1 MQFEVVGID
10 YDNRIN
16 NFMVSARADYEWY
29 LEKTK
34 GSEENLKIQ
43 RDIIKGSKPYKNLRA
58 DLKLG
63 CILPTI
69 VLAVRDVD
77 VSVTEKYSP
86 TDGFMKASRED
97 LDALEGI
104 ISAVQPSHVDIVDGL
119 QRTNALRQTFDDLEE
134 AERPTF
140 LARSLR
146 LEIWVNIEFFPLAYR
161 MLLLNAGQ
169 RPMSMKHQ
177 IDILSGGLANDLDD
191 LPGIEII
198 RLKDHKR
205 RVKPGQFHLSTLAQA
220 FQAWMQRSPNVD
232 RTNLV
237 VETMVVDEA
246 LDSLGIDLSDN
257 DGNQRDGFRQFVG
270 WILALDQALGEEKN
284 RFFANDTVVLGFA
297 AAIGFAHKNETLQ
310 DRLPGAMEKLIA
322 DAKNSEILDP
332 LGVET
337 FDQFRRS
344 VDTKRSNVGEATRGL
359 VFRAVREYIMQ
370 EGTSPMIECWTQSAS
385 MM

>member
-29 LEKTK
+29 LEKTR
-34 GSEENLKIQ
+34 GSEENLAIQ
-43 RDIIKGSKPYKNLRA
+43 RDIIKGSKPYRNLRA
-58 DLKLG
+58 DLKIG

-69 VLAVRDVD
+69 VLAVRDIEAT
-77 VSVTEKYSP
+77 VTEKYDP
-86 TDGFMKASRED
+86 QDGFMKASRED
-97 LDALEGI
+97 LDKLQESIARTTP
-104 ISAVQPSHVDIVDGL
+104 AQVDIIDGL
-119 QRTNALRQTFDDLEE
+119 QRTNALRETFVALDEI
-134 AERPTF
+134 EREPF
-140 LARSLR
+140 LKRSLR
-146 LEIWVNIEFFPLAYR
+146 LEIWLNIPFFPLAYR

-177 IDILSGGLANDLDD
+177 IDILSGGLAKDLED
-191 LPGIEII
+191 LPGIEILK
-198 RLKDHKR
+198 LKDHKR
-205 RVKPGQFHLSTLAQA
+205 RVRAGQFHLSTLAQA

-246 LDSLGIDLSDN
+246 LESLGLDLSDD
-257 DGNQRDGFRQFVG
+257 DGNQRDGFRQFVD
-270 WILALDQALGEEKN
+270 WLLKLDHALGDDQN

-310 DRLPGAMEKLIA
+310 DRLPSAMAKLVDHA
-322 DAKNSEILDP
+322 QSDPNDP
-332 LGVET
+332 LGVAT
-337 FDQFRRS
+337 FDEIRRS
-344 VDTKRSNVGEATRGL
+344 IDTKRSNVGEATRGL
-359 VFRAVREYIMQ
+359 VFRAFREYIMQ
-370 EGTSPMIECWTQSAS
+370 DGTSPMIECWTQSAS

>member
-29 LEKTK
+29 LDKTR
-34 GSEENLKIQ
+34 GSEENLVIQ
-43 RDIIKGSKPYKNLRA
+43 RDIIRGSKPYKNLRS
-58 DLKLG
+58 DLRVG

-69 VLAVRDVD
+69 VLAVRDID
-77 VSVTEKYSP
+77 ATVTAKYDP
-86 TDGFMKASRED
+86 QDGFMKASRED
-97 LDALEGI
+97 LDELQAAI
-104 ISAVQPSHVDIVDGL
+104 ANTTPAHVDIIDGL
-119 QRTNALRQTFDDLEE
+119 QRTNALRETLDGLSEE
-134 AERPTF
+134 ERSTF
-140 LARSLR
+140 LKRSLR
-146 LEIWVNIEFFPLAYR
+146 LEIWLNIPFFPLAYR

-177 IDILSGGLANDLDD
+177 IDILSGGLAKDLQD
-191 LPGIEII
+191 LPGIEI
-198 RLKDHKR
+198 LKLRDHKR
-205 RVKPGQFHLSTLAQA
+205 RVRPGQFHLSTLAQA

-246 LDSLGIDLSDN
+246 LESLGIDLTDN
-257 DGNQRDGFRQFVG
+257 DGNQRDGFRQFVD
-270 WILALDQALGEEKN
+270 WMLQLDRALGEEQN
-284 RFFANDTVVLGFA
+284 RFFASDTVVLGFA

-310 DRLPGAMEKLIA
+310 DRLPSAMAKLIA
-322 DAKNSEILDP
+322 SAEKGENDP
-332 LGVET
+332 LGVMT
-337 FDQFRRS
+337 FDQIRRS
-344 VDTKRSNVGEATRGL
+344 VDTRRVNVGEATRGL

-370 EGTSPMIECWTQSAS
+370 GGTSEMVECWTQSAS

>member
-1 MQFEVVGID
+1 MQFEVIGID
-10 YDNRIN
+10 YDNRIS
-16 NFMVSARADYEWY
+16 NFMVSARADYDWY
-29 LEKTK
+29 LAKTQ
-34 GSEENLKIQ
+34 GSEENLEIQ

-69 VLAVRDVD
+69 VLAVRDIEE
-77 VSVTEKYSP
+77 SVTSNYDP
-86 TDGFMKASRED
+86 NDGFMKASRAD
-97 LDALEGI
+97 LDKLEAA
-104 ISAVQPSHVDIVDGL
+104 ISNTIPAHVDIVDGL
-119 QRTNALRQTFDDLEE
+119 QRTNALRQTFDEMEE
-134 AERPTF
+134 PERVVF
-140 LARSLR
+140 LKRSLR
-146 LEIWVNIEFFPLAYR
+146 LEIWVNIAFFPLAYR

-177 IDILSGGLANDLDD
+177 IDILSGGLAKDLQD
-191 LPGIEII
+191 LPGIEIFK
-198 RLKDHKR
+198 LKDHKR
-205 RVKPGQFHLSTLAQA
+205 RVRSGQFHLSTLAQA
-220 FQAWMQRSPNVD
+220 FQAWMQRNPNVD

-246 LDSLGIDLSDN
+246 LESLGIDLEDD

-270 WILALDQALGEEKN
+270 WLLQLDRALGDEQN

-310 DRLPGAMEKLIA
+310 DRLPTAMDKLIA
-322 DAKNSEILDP
+322 TAQQKENDP
-332 LGVET
+332 VGVLT
-337 FDQFRRS
+337 FEQIRRS
-344 VDTKRSNVGEATRGL
+344 IDTKRSNVGEATRGL

-370 EGTSPMIECWTQSAS
+370 DGTSPMVECWTQSAS

>member
-1 MQFEVVGID
+1 MKFEVVGID

-29 LEKTK
+29 LEKTQ
-34 GSEENLKIQ
+34 GSEENLAIQ

-58 DLKLG
+58 DLKIG

-69 VLAVRDVD
+69 VLAVRNIDA
-77 VSVTEKYSP
+77 SVTNNYSEN
-86 TDGFMKASRED
+86 DGFITASRDD
-97 LDALEGI
+97 LDTLQNAI
-104 ISAVQPSHVDIVDGL
+104 TNTTPANVDIVDGL
-119 QRTNALRQTFDDLEE
+119 QRTNALRQTLMELNDE
-134 AERPTF
+134 ERPIF
-140 LARSLR
+140 LQRSLR
-146 LEIWVNIEFFPLAYR
+146 LEIWINIAFFPLAYR

-177 IDILSGGLANDLDD
+177 IDILSGGLAEDLQD

-205 RVKPGQFHLSTLAQA
+205 RVRPGQFHLSTLAQA

-246 LDSLGIDLSDN
+246 LESLGIDLTDN
-257 DGNQRDGFRQFVG
+257 DGNQRDGFRQFVD
-270 WILALDQALGEEKN
+270 WLLQLDRALGEDQN
-284 RFFANDTVVLGFA
+284 RFFGNDTVVLGFA

-310 DRLPGAMEKLIA
+310 DRLPSAMTKMIDSANA
-322 DAKNSEILDP
+322 DQENP
-332 LGVET
+332 LGVIT
-337 FDQFRRS
+337 FDQIRRS

-370 EGTSPMIECWTQSAS
+370 DGTTPMAECWTQAAS

>member
-1 MQFEVVGID
+1 MQFEVTGID

-16 NFMVSARADYEWY
+16 SFMVSARADYEWY
-29 LEKTK
+29 LDKTQ
-34 GSEENLKIQ
+34 GSEENLAIQ

-69 VLAVRDVD
+69 VLAVREIEA
-77 VSVTEKYSP
+77 SVLQKYDP
-86 TDGFMKASRED
+86 YDGFMKASRND
-97 LDALEGI
+97 LDKLQ
-104 ISAVQPSHVDIVDGL
+104 SAIANITSIHVDIVDGL
-119 QRTNALRQTFDDLEE
+119 QRTNALRQTLDELNES
-134 AERPTF
+134 ERHIF
-140 LARSLR
+140 LSRSLR
-146 LEIWVNIEFFPLAYR
+146 LEIWVNIDFFPLAYR

-177 IDILSGGLANDLDD
+177 IDILSGGLATDLKD

-205 RVKPGQFHLSTLAQA
+205 RVRAGQFHLSTLAQA
-220 FQAWMQRSPNVD
+220 FQAWMQRNPNVD

-246 LDSLGIDLSDN
+246 LESLGIDLTGE

-270 WILALDQALGEEKN
+270 WLLRLDQALGDLQN

-297 AAIGFAHKNETLQ
+297 AAIGFAHKNDILQ
-310 DRLPGAMEKLIA
+310 DRLLSSMTKLVSDVEA
-322 DAKNSEILDP
+322 SDGDA
-332 LGVET
+332 LGVQM
-337 FDQFRRS
+337 FDQIRRS
-344 VDTKRSNVGEATRGL
+344 IDTKRSNVGEATRGL

-370 EGTSPMIECWTQSAS
+370 NGTSSMVECWTQSAS
-385 MM
+385 MI

>member
-10 YDNRIN
+10 YDNRIS
-16 NFMVSARADYEWY
+16 NFMVSARADYDWY
-29 LEKTK
+29 LQKTQ
-34 GSEENLKIQ
+34 GSEENLTIQ

-69 VLAVRDVD
+69 VLAVRDVEASAFENYD
-77 VSVTEKYSP
+77 PE
-86 TDGFMKASRED
+86 DGFMKATRAD
-97 LDALEGI
+97 LDKLEKAISGI
-104 ISAVQPSHVDIVDGL
+104 TPDRVDIVDGL
-119 QRTNALRQTFDDLEE
+119 QRTNALRQTLDDLGDEE
-134 AERPTF
+134 RSTYLE
-140 LARSLR
+140 RSLR
-146 LEIWVNIEFFPLAYR
+146 LEIWVNIAFFPLAYR

-177 IDILSGGLANDLDD
+177 IDILSGGLAKDLQD

-198 RLKDHKR
+198 KLKDHKR
-205 RVKPGQFHLSTLAQA
+205 RVRPGQFHLSTLAQA

-246 LDSLGIDLSDN
+246 LESLGIDLSGE
-257 DGNQRDGFRQFVG
+257 DGKQRDGFRQFVD
-270 WILALDQALGEEKN
+270 WVLQLDRALGEEYN

-310 DRLPGAMEKLIA
+310 DRLPSAMAKLIT
-322 DAKNSEILDP
+322 DAESWEDDP
-332 LGVET
+332 LGTNT
-337 FDQFRRS
+337 FEKIRRS

-370 EGTSPMIECWTQSAS
+370 DGTSSMVECWTQSAS

>member
-10 YDNRIN
+10 YDNRIDC
-16 NFMVSARADYEWY
+16 FMVSARADYDWY
-29 LEKTK
+29 LAKTR
-34 GSEENLKIQ
+34 GSEENLQIQ
-43 RDIIKGSKPYKNLRA
+43 RDVIKGTKPYKNLRA

-69 VLAVRDVD
+69 VLAVRDID
-77 VSVTEKYSP
+77 ASVTHKYDKG
-86 TDGFMKASRED
+86 DGFIKAERAD
-97 LDALEGI
+97 LDTLQDAIAE
-104 ISAVQPSHVDIVDGL
+104 ATPSHIDIVDGL
-119 QRTNALRQTFDDLEE
+119 QRTNALRQTLEE
-134 AERPTF
+134 LSASDRPAF

-146 LEIWVNIEFFPLAYR
+146 LEIWINIAFFPLAYR

-177 IDILSGGLANDLDD
+177 IDILSGGLAKDLED
-191 LPGIEII
+191 LQGIEILK
-198 RLKDHKR
+198 LKDHKR
-205 RVKPGQFHLSTLAQA
+205 RVRPGQFHLSSLAQA

-257 DGNQRDGFRQFVG
+257 GGNQRDGFRQFVD
-270 WILALDQALGEEKN
+270 WVLQLDRYLGEEHN

-297 AAIGFAHKNETLQ
+297 AAIGFAHKNEMLQ
-310 DRLPGAMEKLIA
+310 ERLPQAMTKLIA
-322 DAKNSEILDP
+322 DAHHDASEAI
-332 LGVET
+332 GVET
-337 FDQFRRS
+337 FDRIRRS

-370 EGTSPMIECWTQSAS
+370 SGTSSMVECWTQSAS
-385 MM
+385 ML

>member
-1 MQFEVVGID
+1 MGID

-16 NFMVSARADYEWY
+16 NFMVSARADYDWY

-34 GSEENLKIQ
+34 GSEENLAIQ

-58 DLKLG
+58 DLKMG

-77 VSVTEKYSP
+77 VSVTEKYDP
-86 TDGFMKASRED
+86 NDGFMRASRKD
-97 LDALEGI
+97 LDVLEGELRGI
-104 ISAVQPSHVDIVDGL
+104 NSSHVDIVDGL
-119 QRTNALRQTFDDLEE
+119 QRTNALRQTLEELDE
-134 AERPTF
+134 AERSTF
-140 LARSLR
+140 LSRSLR
-146 LEIWVNIEFFPLAYR
+146 LEIWVNIAFFPLAYR

-177 IDILSGGLANDLDD
+177 IDILSGGLAKDLQD

-257 DGNQRDGFRQFVG
+257 DGNQRDGFRQFMAWV
-270 WILALDQALGEEKN
+270 LALDKALGEEKN

-310 DRLPGAMEKLIA
+310 DRLVGAMDRLIA
-322 DAKNSEILDP
+322 DTTNSDLSDA

-337 FDQFRRS
+337 FDQIRRS
-344 VDTKRSNVGEATRGL
+344 IDTKRSNVGEATRGL

-370 EGTSPMIECWTQSAS
+370 EGTSPMVECWTQSAS